1 MFDLIVKGGA
11 LPDGRL
17 TDIGIK
23 GGKITAIDKLEN
35 AQAGQVID
43 ATNDLV
49 SPPYVAPHFHKDATL
64 SNG

>member
-35 AQAGQVID
+35 AQAGQQ
-43 ATNDLV
+43 TEGLLN
-49 SPPYVAPHFHKDATL
+49 H
-64 SNG
+64 